1 MQRGRFG
8 GDGLGRKVSK
18 RTDTEEG
25 RTQKEKDEHKRRANT
40 RFPLRKKPTMNPI
53 PESVRKELAALA
65 EMSDEDIDYS
75 DIPATKDE
83 DWVNAVRGKF
93 YRPDTHFKHKQD

>member
-1 MQRGRFG
+1 MKTAGKLKTNSNPR
-8 GDGLGRKVSK
+8 
-18 RTDTEEG
+18 
-25 RTQKEKDEHKRRANT
+25 
-40 RFPLRKKPTMNPI
+40 PI

-83 DWVNAVRGKF
+83 DWIGAVRGKF
-93 YRPDTHFKHKQD
+93 YRPDTRFKHKED